1 MGHPKIR
8 NTKVFKNAV
17 LTVLILALVVS
28 VCGCAFGGS
37 KKIGK
42 NAALQAALED
52 AGLSSDEVTDIDI
65 ELEKTLSSAW
75 YEVDFESGRAEYEY
89 RINAYTGEIL
99 SATTD

>member
-1 MGHPKIR
+1 M
-8 NTKVFKNAV
+8 KVFKNAV

-42 NAALQAALED
+42 NAALQAALE
-52 AGLSSDEVTDIDI
+52 A
-65 ELEKTLSSAW
+65 SAW

-89 RINAYTGEIL
+89 RINAYTGEVL
-99 SATTD
+99 SSATD